1 MQYYGFSL
9 VTPGKEGHAVAVA
22 ETLRFVEL
30 ADSSGLDG
38 WLFAEHHGQP
48 ELSVSSTP
56 NLLIAAASQ
65 RTSRI
70 RLGTMVTVL
79 PFHHPVH
86 VAEEIR
92 MLDVL
97 SNGRLEAGF
106 GRGHLRSE
114 QALFGV
120 DREKAA
126 EMFDVSVD
134 LITRLLAGETVD
146 YETPWWSGKAA
157 TAVPDGVQARIPC
170 WLTAVSDTSLEKA
183 ARLGMDCATALLIR
197 KVADE
202 RMETYQRHWDAYQP
216 GQSGRGRFAIT
227 TTVAVS
233 KSRDEALASVGKL
246 IADRQ
251 AHFGRAISDVPGTD
265 DPSYAGHRAT
275 YAEFVS
281 ATLTSL
287 IDDGLLIAGSVDECR
302 RQVAEIRDRG
312 VNTLICTFQHAG
324 LSAGDARRSFELFM
338 NDVVPFCEQT
348 GIRSLDT

>member
-9 VTPGKEGHAVAVA
+9 VTPGKEGHAAAVA
-22 ETLRFVEL
+22 ETLHFVEL
-30 ADSSGLDG
+30 ADSLELDG
-38 WLFAEHHGQP
+38 WFFAEHHGQP

-56 NLLIAAASQ
+56 NLLIAAAAQ
-65 RTSRI
+65 RTARI

-86 VAEEIR
+86 VAEELR
-92 MLDVL
+92 TLDVL
-97 SNGRLEAGF
+97 SSGRLEAGF

-120 DREKAA
+120 DRDKAA

-146 YETPWWSGKAA
+146 YDTPWWHGKAA

-183 ARLGMDCATALLIR
+183 ARLRMDCATALLTR

-202 RMETYQRHWDAYQP
+202 RMETYRRHWDAYQP
-216 GQSGRGRFAIT
+216 GQPGRGRFAIT
-227 TTVAVS
+227 ATVAVS
-233 KSRDEALASVGKL
+233 DSREESLASVGKL
-246 IADRQ
+246 IATRQ

-265 DPSYAGHRAT
+265 DASYAGHRAT
-275 YAEFVS
+275 YEEFVS

-287 IDDGLLIAGSVDECR
+287 RDDGLLIAGSVEECR
-302 RQVAEIRDRG
+302 QQVTQIRDRG
-312 VNTLICTFQHAG
+312 LDALICTFQYAG
-324 LSAGDARRSFELFM
+324 LSAGDARRSLELFM
-338 NDVVPFCEQT
+338 TEVVPFCEQT
-348 GIRSLDT
+348 QP